1 MPGPKSFESCGM
13 DLRHHFLEWSITA
26 PEKRLPKY
34 PLLNSGKS
42 PVFVCDGKAIK
53 RTHLA
58 SALLDHIPQ
67 LTGWHF
73 CRHTYMWLSYG
84 PTPVVHCWNCS
95 PQDSRCHRPN
105 SPERTCGT
113 ADHFCRVPH
122 VRKCDIRA
130 RYGRVEFGL
139 KWGAFCSR

>member
-26 PEKRLPKY
+26 PELERLPKD

-42 PVFVCDGKAIK
+42 PVFVCDDKAIK

-58 SALLDHIPQ
+58 SALLNHIPQ
-67 LTGWHF
+67 LTGLHF
-73 CRHTYMWLSYG
+73 CRHTYVWLSYG

-95 PQDSRCHRPN
+95 PQDSRGATDPTLP
-105 SPERTCGT
+105 SAPAAPPTTSVVSLMSGS
-113 ADHFCRVPH
+113 A
-122 VRKCDIRA
+122 IL
-130 RYGRVEFGL
+130 GRDTVGWDLGL
-139 KWGAFCSR
+139 SEGWLL